1 MIIKVSHTD
10 ATRLCL
16 DVFGS
21 RMGAPSHIA
30 EAAAEVLVDASI
42 RGIDSHGITVLPY
55 YIERWEGGQIVPGAE
70 PEIVSE
76 SMATAVVDARQ
87 AVGHYASQWAVD
99 IAVGK
104 ALQVGLGSVVVKNST
119 HNGTMGYYAIRAAQQ
134 ELIGIA
140 VTACAPHVAPLG
152 GAGGLH
158 GTNPIAYALPRKG
171 GSPLV
176 FDVSTGYS
184 AAKLERL
191 AEETGKLPENR
202 VVDAEGR
209 PTTRGEDIK
218 PGWILPVGGNI
229 GYGFGLLVDAL
240 TGGLGNAPIG
250 QQLRLVSDTSGP
262 YDGSFHALTISPE
275 AFGGWS
281 GFSDRI
287 NALVNQIENISPQD
301 PERPVRWPGQRGWAE
316 REKRL
321 EEGIPIE
328 QEEWEQLQAL
338 VKE

>member
-1 MIIKVSHTD
+1 MITKVSQDD

-16 DVFGS
+16 GVFGS

-30 EAAAEVLVDASI
+30 QVAAKVLVDASL
-42 RGIDSHGITVLPY
+42 RGVDSHGITVLPY

-70 PEIVSE
+70 PEIVRE
-76 SMATAVVDARQ
+76 SMGTAVVDAHQ
-87 AVGHYASQWAVD
+87 AIGHYASQWAVD

-104 ALQVGLGSVVVKNST
+104 ALQVGVGSVVVRNST
-119 HNGTMGYYAIRAAQQ
+119 HNGTMGYYAIRAAEQ

-140 VTACAPHVAPLG
+140 TTACAPHVAPLG

-158 GTNPIAYALPRKG
+158 GTNPIAYALPREG
-171 GSPLV
+171 GRALV

-184 AAKLERL
+184 SGKLERL
-191 AEETGKLPENR
+191 AEQTGEIPEHC
-202 VVDAEGR
+202 VVDSEGK

-218 PGWILPVGGNI
+218 SGWILPVGGKI

-240 TGGLGNAPIG
+240 TGGLGDAPIG
-250 QQLRLVSDTSGP
+250 QQMRLVSDTSGP
-262 YDGSFHALTISPE
+262 YEGCFHFLAISPD
-275 AFGGWS
+275 AFAGWS

-287 NALVNQIENISPQD
+287 NTLVNQIENIPPQD
-301 PERPVRWPGQRGWAE
+301 PESPVRWPGQRGWAE

-321 EEGIPIE
+321 KEGIPIDAK
-328 QEEWEQLQAL
+328 EWERLQAL
-338 VKE
+338 FA